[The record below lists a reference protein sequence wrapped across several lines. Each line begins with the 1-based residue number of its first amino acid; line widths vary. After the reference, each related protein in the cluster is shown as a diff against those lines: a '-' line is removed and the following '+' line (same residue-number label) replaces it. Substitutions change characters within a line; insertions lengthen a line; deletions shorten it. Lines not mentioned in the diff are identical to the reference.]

1 MHVLCTFAPLHGH
14 MYRTA
19 VKPQF
24 VVQEVQVTTCLHRHA
39 MIDTSRLHCCVFR
52 RYLIQSERKHDCQAS
67 LACQELFL
75 FRDTKSVSGAT
86 PGLLAGRVF
95 SCQIVLLL
103 RRSDMEAF
111 WLICMSCAHF
121 APLHGHM
128 YRTAVKPQS
137 VVQEVQVTTGLQ
149 RHAMLDTYRL
159 HCCVFRRYLIQSERK
174 QDCRASLVCQEPF
187 LFGGTKSVSGAPPGL
202 LAGRVFSCQIALLLR
217 SSGIHVLCTFC
228 TSPRPHVSNRC
239 EASVCCPGGASYDR
253 LAQACH
259 A

>member
-1 MHVLCTFAPLHGH
+1 MLDTYRLHCCVFRCYLILSERKQDCRASLVCQEPFLFGDTKSVSGATPGLLAGRVFSCQIALLFRRSDMEAFRLICMSCAHFAPLHGH

-39 MIDTSRLHCCVFR
+39 LLDTCRLHCCVFR

-67 LACQELFL
+67 LVCQEPFL
-75 FRDTKSVSGAT
+75 FGDTKSVSGAT

-95 SCQIVLLL
+95 SCQIALLL

-111 WLICMSCAHF
+111 RLICMSCAHF

-137 VVQEVQVTTGLQ
+137 VVQEVQVTTGL
-149 RHAMLDTYRL
+149 
-159 HCCVFRRYLIQSERK
+159 
-174 QDCRASLVCQEPF
+174 
-187 LFGGTKSVSGAPPGL
+187 
-202 LAGRVFSCQIALLLR
+202 
-217 SSGIHVLCTFC
+217 
-228 TSPRPHVSNRC
+228 
-239 EASVCCPGGASYDR
+239 
-253 LAQACH
+253 
-259 A
+259 